1 MPVIH
6 KHWRSYLQTANYEEE
21 IKKPKERILLILR
34 AHPITNLGWLLSG
47 TVLILLPLVFGNYLA
62 SANLKPNQELFIT
75 LFYYGLI
82 FAYLLNKF
90 YFWYFA
96 IGVVTNRKIID
107 VDVNNL
113 LNSNTT
119 ATTVAKVE
127 EVEKRSLGI
136 AASIFNYGDVYIQT
150 AGETPNVEFL
160 KIPEP
165 AKVVKIINL
174 NMRAYGNNRYSPS
187 P

>member
-1 MPVIH
+1 
-6 KHWRSYLQTANYEEE
+6 
-21 IKKPKERILLILR
+21 
-34 AHPITNLGWLLSG
+34 
-47 TVLILLPLVFGNYLA
+47 LA

-113 LNSNTT
+113 LNSNTN